1 MAEQDWQESGDGA
14 LKGLKVLDLSRVLA
28 GPYATQILGDH
39 GADVLKVEAPGG
51 DETRRWGPPV
61 VGDTSAYV
69 MGVNRNK
76 RGLVLDL
83 NSAGGQQALAGL
95 MAGADVMIENFKKG
109 TLEKW
114 GFGRER
120 LERDFPHLIHCR
132 ITGYGDDGP
141 CGGLP
146 GYDAALQAMSGM
158 MSINGETGARA
169 LRVGIPVCDLVTGLN
184 AVIGI
189 LMAVRE
195 RESSGKGQMVD
206 VSLLDAGLVMLH
218 PHSANFLATGKVPG
232 RTGNAHP
239 NITPYDTYET
249 ATGPV
254 FLAVGSDRQFAKL
267 CEMIGLAHVP
277 ADPRFVTNADRCA
290 HRADLKAVLEQALAA
305 FEVEP
310 LAAELN
316 RAGVPAA
323 PVLDLSQALNHPQ
336 TAHRNMV
343 WEQGGYRSV
352 GSPIH
357 LSRTPARLRRQP
369 PKLEE

>member
-1 MAEQDWQESGDGA
+1 MAKQDWQESGDGA

-51 DETRRWGPPV
+51 DETRRWGPPFI
-61 VGDTSAYV
+61 GDTAVYF

-95 MAGADVMIENFKKG
+95 MAGADVVIENFKKG

-114 GFGRER
+114 GFGRDR
-120 LERDFPHLIHCR
+120 LERDFLHLIHCR

-158 MSINGETGARA
+158 MSINGETGSRA

-195 RESSGKGQMVD
+195 RESSGRGQMVD
-206 VSLLDAGLVMLH
+206 VSLLDAGLAMLH

-267 CEMIGLAHVP
+267 CEMIGVAG
-277 ADPRFVTNADRCA
+277 AATDPRFATNADRCA
-290 HRADLKAVLEQALAA
+290 HRADLKVVLEQALAA